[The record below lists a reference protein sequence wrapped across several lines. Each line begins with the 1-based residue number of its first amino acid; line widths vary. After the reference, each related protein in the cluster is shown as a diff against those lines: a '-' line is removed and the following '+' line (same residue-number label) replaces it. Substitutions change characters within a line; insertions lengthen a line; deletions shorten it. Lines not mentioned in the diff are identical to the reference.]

1 MDAAAIAFL
10 ARPECFDH
18 PVSQIQL
25 IETHVSWV
33 ILTGAYAYK
42 IKKPVD
48 FGFLDFS
55 TREKREFCC
64 REELRLNGRCSEG
77 LYLEVVPVCRKGDM
91 LHMGGTGDLVDYA
104 VKMRQFDP
112 KATLADLM
120 QTQQVLLD
128 SFWNLGY
135 RIGAF
140 HQVAEVAT
148 PDSPWGNFSAVADPV
163 RENFR
168 QIREQ
173 MDEHRPDAILA
184 ALEHEAERQLNQ
196 LAPVIHNRKSTGY
209 IRELHGDLHA
219 GNIARVDGVWVA
231 FDCIEFNPNLR
242 WIDCASD
249 IAFLVMDLEFR
260 GYRTQANSFLNA
272 YLEYTGDYDAL
283 QVLPFYQAYRAMVR
297 AKVAILRLRQTTAAD
312 EQSRLTREFG
322 GYLDYCQRLM
332 TPSRCFLA
340 MMVGVSG
347 SGKSTIAKQVA
358 GQYGAIQIRSDVV
371 RKRLFG
377 MTPDAVSP
385 DSVRDEL
392 YSEESS
398 RRTFTQMLVVA
409 RQILGLGLPVI
420 VDATFIKEHTRTPF
434 IDLARELKL
443 PFMILHCHAPES
455 VLKARIEARA
465 AQATDPSEADVV
477 VMQRQLL
484 SVEGFSNREA
494 AFVVDVSEPGWQ
506 DRVAKKLEF

>member
-1 MDAAAIAFL
+1 MDAAAIACL

-18 PVSQIQL
+18 PVSAIQL
-25 IETHVSWV
+25 IETHISWV
-33 ILTGAYAYK
+33 ILTGSYAYK
-42 IKKPVD
+42 IKKPVN

-55 TREKREFCC
+55 TLEKREFCC

-77 LYLEVVPVCRKGDM
+77 LYLAVVPICRKGDA
-91 LHMGGTGDLVDYA
+91 LHVGGDGDAVDYA

-120 QTQQVLLD
+120 QSHQVALD
-128 SFWNLGY
+128 AFWNLGY

-140 HQVAEVAT
+140 HQAAEVAAA
-148 PDSPWGNFSAVADPV
+148 DSPWGNFAAVADPV

-168 QIREQ
+168 QIREH
-173 MDEHRPDAILA
+173 MDAEGPVAA
-184 ALEHEAERQLNQ
+184 VSALEHEAERQLSA
-196 LAPVIHNRKSTGY
+196 LAPAILHRKSAGF

-219 GNIARVDGVWVA
+219 GNIARVDGMWVA

-260 GYRTQANSFLNA
+260 GYQAEANGFLNA
-272 YLEYTGDYDAL
+272 YLEYTGDVDAL

-297 AKVAILRLRQTTAAD
+297 AKVSMLRLRQTTEPA
-312 EQSRLTREFG
+312 EQARLTREFG

-332 TPSRCFLA
+332 TPPRSFLA
-340 MMVGVSG
+340 MTVGVSG
-347 SGKSTIAKQVA
+347 SGKSTVAKQVA
-358 GQYGAIQIRSDVV
+358 GRYGAIQIRSDVV

-377 MTPDAVSP
+377 MAPDAVSP
-385 DSVRDEL
+385 ETLREEL

-398 RRTFTQMLVVA
+398 RRTFAQMLVMA
-409 RQILGLGLPVI
+409 RQILTRGLPVI
-420 VDATFIKEHTRTPF
+420 VDATFIKQHTRIPF
-434 IDLARELKL
+434 IDLASELRI
-443 PFMILHCHAPES
+443 PFFILHCHAPEP

-465 AQATDPSEADVV
+465 VQATDPSEADVA
-477 VMQRQLL
+477 VMRRQLRG
-484 SVEGFSNREA
+484 VDAFSQQEM
-494 AFVVDVSEPGWQ
+494 AFVVDVGEPEWQ
-506 DRVAKKLEF
+506 NRITERLGF